1 MFCSKCGHKNAEAAK
16 FCGGCGA
23 STVGS
28 TAAPAA
34 TVESVSAP
42 KAPKEPKGPA
52 KKILGL
58 PLPAAAG
65 IAGVV
70 VVAIVVAVVLVF
82 GGKPMP
88 TSKDAENFVI
98 TKADFDGA
106 SVQTYDSP
114 YSLSE
119 GDHFFY
125 PDACAA
131 REDSVDAA
139 ANGDVWT
146 TIGFEEKSS
155 VDQTFEFSQTI
166 YSFDN
171 EADAT
176 AFVDSVASG
185 NDDSDC
191 DSPNIDDFYEDGGTL
206 KDTFGVDLPG
216 VYSWDNYSGN
226 DSGLI
231 LAQRGKI
238 VTEIYFYFDDEASDP
253 IAQSDVDGYVTAALE
268 RFAGIRRD

>member
-23 STVGS
+23 STAGS
-28 TAAPAA
+28 TAAPA

-42 KAPKEPKGPA
+42 KAPRGPS

-70 VVAIVVAVVLVF
+70 VVAVVVAVVLVF

-88 TSKDAENFVI
+88 TSKDAEDFVI

-106 SVQTYDSP
+106 SVQTADSP
-114 YSLSE
+114 WSLSE
-119 GDHFFY
+119 EDHFFY
-125 PDACAA
+125 PDECSA
-131 REDSVDAA
+131 REGSVDAA
-139 ANGDVWT
+139 GNGDVWT
-146 TIGFEEKSS
+146 SIGFEEKSS
-155 VDQTFEFSQTI
+155 VDQSFEFSQTI

-171 EADAT
+171 ESDAT
-176 AFVDSVASG
+176 DFVDSVASG
-185 NDDSDC
+185 NEDSDC

-206 KDTFGVDLPG
+206 KEAFGVDLPG

-231 LAQRGKI
+231 IAQRGKV
-238 VTEIYFYFDDEASDP
+238 VTEIYFYFDDEESDP

>member
-1 MFCSKCGHKNAEAAK
+1 MFCSKCGHKNAANAK

-23 STVGS
+23 STAV
-28 TAAPAA
+28 TAAAPAA
-34 TVESVSAP
+34 AETVTAP
-42 KAPKEPKGPA
+42 SSPKGPA

-58 PLPAAAG
+58 PLPAAAS

-88 TSKDAENFVI
+88 TLKDADSFVI
-98 TKADFDGA
+98 TKADFNGA
-106 SVQTYDSP
+106 SVQTNDNP
-114 YSLSE
+114 WSLSN
-119 GDHFFY
+119 GDYFYY
-125 PDACAA
+125 PDECAA
-131 REDSVDAA
+131 RQDSVDAA
-139 ANGDVWT
+139 DLGSVWT
-146 TIGFEEKSS
+146 TTGFREKTS
-155 VDQTFEFSQTI
+155 VSQTFEFAQTI
-166 YSFDN
+166 YSFDT
-171 EADAT
+171 ESDAT
-176 AFVDSVASG
+176 DFVDAVASG
-185 NDDSDC
+185 TNDSSC
-191 DSPNIDDFYEDGGTL
+191 DSPNIDDSYEDGGTL

-231 LAQRGKI
+231 LAQRGKV
-238 VTEIYFYFDDEASDP
+238 VTEIYFYFDDDLSDP